1 MNLDVDARDHEA
13 TPRLEAKKALT
24 PDLDE
29 VEENN
34 GDPARFPESGL

>member
-1 MNLDVDARDHEA
+1 MDLDARDHEA
-13 TPRLEAKKALT
+13 TARLEAKKAFT

-34 GDPARFPESGL
+34 GNPAGFPESGL